1 MENNGK
7 KPGIKFLLQWIL
19 ANGIGWLGGSLGTFI
34 LSYFVVNI
42 YYDKETNLIAG
53 LCLGGGIGFAHWIVL
68 KKWYK
73 ISPRWIL
80 ISTLCLGIPVILVE
94 LMNDI
99 WQVYTNFYGDL
110 KILGRLLNGLI
121 LGSAIGLLQMPL
133 LRPFFKKAPLWIP
146 GSSIGWG
153 VCSVVM
159 LLPMPFATI
168 VVLVGGFL
176 LGAITGLFLMWM
188 R

>member
-1 MENNGK
+1 MENNREKLGT
-7 KPGIKFLLQWIL
+7 KFLLQWIM
-19 ANGIGWLGGSLGTFI
+19 ANGIGWLGGFLGTFI

-42 YYDKETNLIAG
+42 FYDKETNLIAG
-53 LCLGGGIGFAHWIVL
+53 LCLGGGIGFAQWIIL
-68 KKWYK
+68 KRWYR

-94 LMNDI
+94 LLNDI

-110 KILGRLLNGLI
+110 KILSRILHGLI
-121 LGSAIGLLQMPL
+121 LGSVLGLLQMPL
-133 LRPFFKKAPLWIP
+133 LKPFFKKAPQWIL

-153 VCSVVM
+153 VCSVAL

-168 VVLVGGFL
+168 VALAGGVL
-176 LGAITGLFLMWM
+176 LGVITGLCIIWM